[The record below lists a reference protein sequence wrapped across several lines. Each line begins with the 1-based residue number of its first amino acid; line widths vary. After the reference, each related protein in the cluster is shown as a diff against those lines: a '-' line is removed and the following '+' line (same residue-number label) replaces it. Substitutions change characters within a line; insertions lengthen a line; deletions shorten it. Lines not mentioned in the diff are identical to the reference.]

1 MNPRENSHGILF
13 ERRKTYMNQEE
24 TNLLYGRVGFITALS
39 QMIEY
44 NLAEIQ
50 AYVEAISNL
59 EKGQCPA
66 EKRGEI
72 LKKANSIYKKGLT
85 QTLGWNISRIKKL
98 GLFDEYPEIINNLE
112 TILKERNYVSHQLF
126 KDDVRTQKIQKHLQQ
141 VLNRLGNDVGTMN
154 NMNETL
160 ISLLQNLIARFSKN

>member
-1 MNPRENSHGILF
+1 
-13 ERRKTYMNQEE
+13 MNQEE

-59 EKGQCPA
+59 EEGQCQA
-66 EKRGEI
+66 EKRDEV
-72 LKKANSIYKKGLT
+72 LKKANAIYKKGLT
-85 QTLGWNISRIKKL
+85 QTLGWNINRVKEL
-98 GLFDEYPEIINNLE
+98 GLFDEHPEIINKLV
-112 TILKERNYVSHQLF
+112 IVWRERNYVTHQLF
-126 KDDVRTQKIQKHLQQ
+126 KDDVRTEKIQRHLQK

-160 ISLLQNLIARFSKN
+160 ISLLQNLVARFSKN